1 MAENGFEHKIAFQ
14 KHPQQQIT
22 PKIEKETLYGLNHH
36 LFFMFQQIS
45 AKNSSAYWVNIS
57 QKRIS
62 FISYSTVTMS
72 RLVIVAYLT
81 LKVCNDK
88 KRS

>member
-1 MAENGFEHKIAFQ
+1 M
-14 KHPQQQIT
+14 T
-22 PKIEKETLYGLNHH
+22 PKIGKERLYGLTHH
-36 LFFMFQQIS
+36 LVLMFQQIS

-72 RLVIVAYLT
+72 RLVIVPYLT
-81 LKVCNDK
+81 LKV
-88 KRS
+88 